1 MEQETATLILSTF
14 DISSSTTASVYY
26 NKTVDNQYGTCAN
39 NRCTLTWKNINMRQI
54 LGGMYD
60 TYETFN
66 IYLYQ
71 ISQSGST
78 GTATTA
84 QFSLIDVRISGFQF
98 LNHTY
103 NTVSRNNTNN
113 AYLTSYLLYT
123 ANNGTSGAT
132 TPMFNPITLTFSKS
146 TEYINLTI
154 DMKCTKDQIYPFIT
168 ANTCLGH
175 FTFMFKFYGI
185 PTRPQKIIT
194 NGSRLF

>member
-14 DISSSTTASVYY
+14 DIITSTLGSTYY
-26 NKTVDNQYGTCAN
+26 NKTVDNQYGTISN
-39 NRCTLTWKNINMRQI
+39 NKSTLTWKNINMRQV

-71 ISQSGST
+71 ISQSGSA

-84 QFSLIDVRISGFQF
+84 KFSLVDVRISRLQF

-103 NTVSRNNTNN
+103 NTISRNNTNS

-123 ANNGTSGAT
+123 GSNTTSGAT
-132 TPMFNPITLTFSKS
+132 TPMFNPVTLTFSKS
-146 TEYINLTI
+146 TECINLTI

-185 PTRPQKIIT
+185 PTRPQNIIT
-194 NGSRLF
+194 NGLRLF

>member
-39 NRCTLTWKNINMRQI
+39 NRCTLTWKNINMRQV
-54 LGGMYD
+54 LGRMYD

-113 AYLTSYLLYT
+113 AYLT
-123 ANNGTSGAT
+123 
-132 TPMFNPITLTFSKS
+132 
-146 TEYINLTI
+146 
-154 DMKCTKDQIYPFIT
+154 
-168 ANTCLGH
+168 
-175 FTFMFKFYGI
+175 
-185 PTRPQKIIT
+185 
-194 NGSRLF
+194 